1 VPERETPR
9 EELEALLAMVS
20 LPETEPV
27 EAGLKVTASWRAC
40 FEASVNGV
48 AVEEKEKPAPVIE
61 RADTLIE
68 DDPVLMMVNT

>member
-27 EAGLKVTASWRAC
+27 EVGLKITASWLAC